1 MDKIPDEVFAILT
14 AKQKEVYL
22 LRMEGMTFA
31 EIGRKLG
38 KSVNAVRENYRGVER
53 RTRGYTAYQRAEMRN
68 NEVVDFPMTRGELKV
83 VCDGLRKLQEDATRN
98 IHPSAQKDW
107 RDRLPYSALVVKQLL
122 ERAEKEIYGFS
133 FPTVID

>member
-53 RTRGYTAYQRAEMRN
+53 RTREYTAYQRAETRN
-68 NEVVDFPMTRGELKV
+68 NEVVDFPMT
-83 VCDGLRKLQEDATRN
+83 
-98 IHPSAQKDW
+98 
-107 RDRLPYSALVVKQLL
+107 
-122 ERAEKEIYGFS
+122 
-133 FPTVID
+133 